1 MAKPDKYM
9 SNKENDQSAPESSNG
24 EDLEN
29 AEAVKE
35 VKDVKTPRAQLVQMI
50 RNPEIYPAPHT
61 CEVHE
66 DEVHNY
72 ALGGWVNA
80 N

>member
-9 SNKENDQSAPESSNG
+9 GNKENDQNASDEQIG
-24 EDLEN
+24 EDLDN
-29 AEAVKE
+29 AETAKP
-35 VKDVKTPRAQLVQMI
+35 VKDVKTPRAQLVQMV
-50 RNPEIYPAPHT
+50 RNSDIYPAPHT
-61 CEVHE
+61 CDVHE
-66 DEVHNY
+66 DEVNNY